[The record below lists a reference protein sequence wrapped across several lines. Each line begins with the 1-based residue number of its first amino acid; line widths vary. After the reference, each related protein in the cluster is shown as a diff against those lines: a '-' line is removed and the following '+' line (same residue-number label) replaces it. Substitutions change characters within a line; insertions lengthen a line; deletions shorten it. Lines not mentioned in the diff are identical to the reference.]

1 LILKF
6 KDLFF
11 NALRTLLYNV
21 GDEEAWMLLLF
32 GVFPAVFL
40 FSAGVTNVDD
50 DVDVVVAAAAAAAA
64 VVVCG
69 GGGGCLILIVL
80 PFTENL
86 RRGGEVAVAA
96 AAPSPDAADMIY
108 KMYI

>member
-1 LILKF
+1 
-6 KDLFF
+6 
-11 NALRTLLYNV
+11 
-21 GDEEAWMLLLF
+21 
-32 GVFPAVFL
+32 VFL

-50 DVDVVVAAAAAAAA
+50 DVVVVVAAA
-64 VVVCG
+64 VV

-108 KMYI
+108 KMYIL